1 MTDSYLDATK
11 IISELGLIR
20 LELANLRKEVA
31 KLQERQAPVYHVGP
45 TYPPHPQ
52 MSPQYPWPWVFT
64 TCSVTPPSRDDQR
77 TSAVEKF
84 MADYAAK
91 SKAAE

>member
-11 IISELGLIR
+11 IISDLGLIR

-45 TYPPHPQ
+45 ITAAVPAY
-52 MSPQYPWPWVFT
+52 SAGWNT
-64 TCSVTPPSRDDQR
+64 TCTADPERDKRLAR
-77 TSAVEKF
+77 TAKF
-84 MADYAAK
+84 I
-91 SKAAE
+91 AEYTARKDTA